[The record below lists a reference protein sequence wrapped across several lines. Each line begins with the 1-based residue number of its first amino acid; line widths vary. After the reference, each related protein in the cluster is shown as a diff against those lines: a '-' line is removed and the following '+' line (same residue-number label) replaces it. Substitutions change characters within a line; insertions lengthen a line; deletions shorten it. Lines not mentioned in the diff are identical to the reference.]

1 MARKQ
6 PHKVGDIVKFRAPP
20 DSRFNRTGTWID
32 LDDNI
37 VEAGEMGMI
46 VSIREENIDG
56 DDFTVYDIMLP
67 TSGIVTTGWD
77 DDAFELITKK

>member
-1 MARKQ
+1 
-6 PHKVGDIVKFRAPP
+6 
-20 DSRFNRTGTWID
+20 
-32 LDDNI
+32 
-37 VEAGEMGMI
+37 MGMI